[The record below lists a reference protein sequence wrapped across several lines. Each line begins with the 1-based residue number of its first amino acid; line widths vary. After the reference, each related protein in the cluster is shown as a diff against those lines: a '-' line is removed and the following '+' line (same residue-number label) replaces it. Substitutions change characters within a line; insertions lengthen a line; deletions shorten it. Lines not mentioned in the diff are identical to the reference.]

1 MILSILTELG
11 PWNWIVLGFVLLAA
25 EILAP
30 GVFLIWI
37 GLAALVVGIISLI
50 IWGPGT
56 ALWTWQVQVLVFL
69 AMSGLSV
76 LIGKRLVGG
85 KDGDTDLPLLNRRSE
100 QLVGRTA
107 TLAEPI
113 VNGYGRVRIGDTLW
127 RVRGTDSEAGT
138 QVRIVRVEDNE
149 LVVEA
154 A

>member
-76 LIGKRLVGG
+76 LIGKRLVGR